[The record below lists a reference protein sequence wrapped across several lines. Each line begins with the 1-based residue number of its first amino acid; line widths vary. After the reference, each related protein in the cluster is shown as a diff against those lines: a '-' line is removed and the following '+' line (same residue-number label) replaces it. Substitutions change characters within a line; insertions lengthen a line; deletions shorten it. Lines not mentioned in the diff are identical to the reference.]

1 METNNRKQLQQKTEF
16 NSWNISM
23 LNTIFKCSKCKKNN
37 NILKNVKSQN
47 CIFCGNPNYTR

>member
-23 LNTIFKCSKCKKNN
+23 LNTISKCKKNN
-37 NILKNVKSQN
+37 NIIKNAKSQK
-47 CIFCGNPNYTR
+47 CIFCGNPNYT